1 MGKFYDILC
10 IYVYLFFSGYVYCVY
25 WLFGYGI
32 CIWIWSRGICCLY
45 RVVFRV
51 LGVCVRIFLRVGGGL
66 SNFLGCF
73 IFYLFVLLGD
83 DFLGIVSV
91 KYKIYKFYIFIFI
104 NYKYVIIEEDVS
116 VEYSYNE
123 SIREVSMKCK
133 IIRLI

>member
-1 MGKFYDILC
+1 MIF
-10 IYVYLFFSGYVYCVY
+10 
-25 WLFGYGI
+25 
-32 CIWIWSRGICCLY
+32 
-45 RVVFRV
+45 VVFKE
-51 LGVCVRIFLRVGGGL
+51 
-66 SNFLGCF
+66 S
-73 IFYLFVLLGD
+73 LFDGTGD

-116 VEYSYNE
+116 IEYSYNE